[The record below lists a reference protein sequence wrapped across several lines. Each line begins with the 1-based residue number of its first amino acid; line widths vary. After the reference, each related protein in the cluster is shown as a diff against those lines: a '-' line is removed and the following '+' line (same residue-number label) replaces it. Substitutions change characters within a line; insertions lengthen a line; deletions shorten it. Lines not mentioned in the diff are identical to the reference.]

1 LAFLGVALLP
11 ASMVASHDS
20 SITTTGGER
29 RPVRLWGRQ
38 LVPTASA
45 VVGHASTSS
54 AFGLVLR
61 RELSGGVDVGLGVR
75 LGVGLRG
82 RLASSMAIHPY
93 ARNRSSLPT
102 MPKMWKTAISSKAV
116 GGTPPLRSTKQAQ
129 SKHEHA

>member
-1 LAFLGVALLP
+1 MAFLGVALLP
-11 ASMVASHDS
+11 ASMVPSHDS

-29 RPVRLWGRQ
+29 RPVTLWERQ

-54 AFGLVLR
+54 ALCWACGLVLR
-61 RELSGGVDVGLGVR
+61 RELSGGVDIGLGVR

-93 ARNRSSLPT
+93 
-102 MPKMWKTAISSKAV
+102 V
-116 GGTPPLRSTKQAQ
+116 
-129 SKHEHA
+129 